1 MLPRDVHAIPCD
13 VTIHSALLQGDIWEL
28 RRTVLFAI
36 LGIPLL
42 LPYNIVILCIVA
54 VAPSFEKWYMRY
66 LGFQQTQT
74 HSGRRARALATCGSG
89 G

>member
-1 MLPRDVHAIPCD
+1 MLHAIPCD

-66 LGFQQTQT
+66 LGFQQMQT
-74 HSGRRARALATCGSG
+74 HERVLRGLCFIPAFKYAM
-89 G
+89 